1 MSGLG
6 DPDDVR
12 AGVYRHWKGALYLLL
27 GLAHDADVEGR
38 TVVVYV
44 GLYTDPA
51 KPGPRLSVRTRAE
64 FFGAVDT
71 ATGPVPRFAYLG
83 PTWEP

>member
-1 MSGLG
+1 VSSGSEVL
-6 DPDDVR
+6 
-12 AGVYRHWKGALYLLL
+12 AGVYRHWKGQPYLLL

-51 KPGPRLSVRTRAE
+51 KPGPRMSVRTREE
-64 FFGAVDT
+64 FFATVDT
-71 ATGPVPRFAYLG
+71 PTGPAPRFAYVG